1 MSRLTRAQVIHEIFT
16 GVDSQDSDQVA
27 NILSLYEQTA
37 KNEGYEQGHLHGFLT
52 GVLVG
57 AVLGVLAAFLCGAW
71 YFSTVYSGESTSLTL

>member
-1 MSRLTRAQVIHEIFT
+1 
-16 GVDSQDSDQVA
+16 VDTQDSDQVA

-71 YFSTVYSGESTSLTL
+71 YFSTRNDSIDQEEWPFATSDQ